1 VATHGEVAAQC
12 MAKVTEI
19 ANSVNG
25 QLFPGAVPAEM
36 ALATAQLF
44 TLMAIAER
52 LAELAEISR
61 PTAGESGISN

>member
-1 VATHGEVAAQC
+1 

-25 QLFPGAVPAEM
+25 QLFPGAVPTELAV
-36 ALATAQLF
+36 ATAQLF

-61 PTAGESGISN
+61 TATDAPGGST